1 MMRDIAKGAAWMVLF
16 RLVDRSVGIIS
27 TSILARLLLPA
38 DFGLVAM
45 AMSIIALIELATAF
59 SFEIALIQKPEPERE
74 HFDTAW
80 TLNILVAGGG
90 AVLTGAL
97 AYPAAAFFGD
107 PRLAAVM
114 FAIGAAWFVSGFE
127 NVGTVNFRRQM
138 DFAAEF
144 RLMASKRMI
153 TFVVTMAA
161 AIVFRSYWALV
172 IGMSTGKLAGV
183 ALSYFMQPFRP
194 RFSLKCARE
203 LFSFSGWMLAN
214 NMAAVVASR
223 VPHFAVGRFFGAQ
236 SLGAYTVGSEISQ
249 IAHTELIAPIN
260 RALFPGYSRLINDPV
275 TFRRTCIDATAVILL
290 IVLPVSIGVA
300 VVAEQIV
307 RVLLGSQW
315 GEAAPIIQILALSG
329 AAMAVS
335 SNNVQ
340 VFLALGR
347 PHLFTLVLVTRLVLL
362 AGMMLILST
371 SHGVTGLAFAELFA
385 SVGSLGMSLPLVFK
399 GLKLR
404 ARDYFASFWR
414 PLIASC
420 VMGAAVYL
428 TNRATG
434 APETFLMAVLELLLS
449 VPVGA
454 ASYLVSLW
462 LLWQAAGR
470 PESVETMLGRRAL
483 EMLKKLT
490 TRKPLRASE

>member
-16 RLVDRSVGIIS
+16 RLVDRSIGIIS

-59 SFEIALIQKPEPERE
+59 SFEIALIQKPEPERT
-74 HFDTAW
+74 HYDTAW
-80 TLNILVAGGG
+80 TLNIFVAGGG
-90 AVLTGAL
+90 AVLTAAL

-107 PRLAAVM
+107 PRLAPVM
-114 FAIGAAWFVSGFE
+114 FAIGAAWFASGFE

-153 TFVVTMAA
+153 TFVVTMIA
-161 AIVFRSYWALV
+161 AITLHSYWALV
-172 IGMSTGKLAGV
+172 IGMSTGKVAGV
-183 ALSYFMQPFRP
+183 ALSYLMQPFRP
-194 RFSLKCARE
+194 RFSLRRARE

-223 VPHFAVGRFFGAQ
+223 VPHFAVGRYFGAQ
-236 SLGAYTVGSEISQ
+236 SLGAYTVGSEIAQ

-275 TFRRTCIDATAVILL
+275 AFRRTCIDATAVILL

-362 AGMMLILST
+362 AAMMLFLST
-371 SHGVTGLAFAELFA
+371 RYGVTGLAFAELFA
-385 SVGSLGMSLPLVFK
+385 SVGSLGMSLPLLFK
-399 GLKLR
+399 GLQLR
-404 ARDYFASFWR
+404 AGEYFASFWR

-420 VMGAAVYL
+420 VMGAAVHL
-428 TNRATG
+428 TNQAAG
-434 APETFLMAVLELLLS
+434 VPETFLMAVLELLLS

-462 LLWQAAGR
+462 LLWWVSGR

-483 EMLKKLT
+483 QMLKKLT
-490 TRKPLRASE
+490 TRTPSAASE

>member
-16 RLVDRSVGIIS
+16 RLVDRSIGIIS

-59 SFEIALIQKPEPERE
+59 SFEIALIQKPDPQRE

-80 TLNILVAGGG
+80 TLNILVAAGG
-90 AVLTGAL
+90 AVLTVAL
-97 AYPAAAFFGD
+97 AYPAAAFYGD

-114 FAIGAAWFVSGFE
+114 FAIGAAWLVSGFE

-161 AIVFRSYWALV
+161 ALAFRSYWALV
-172 IGMSTGKLAGV
+172 IGMSTGKVAGV
-183 ALSYFMQPFRP
+183 ALSYLMQSFRP
-194 RFSLKCARE
+194 RLSLKCSRE
-203 LFSFSGWMLAN
+203 LFSFSGWMLVN

-236 SLGAYTVGSEISQ
+236 SLGAYTVGSEIAQ

-260 RALFPGYSRLINDPV
+260 RALFPGYSRLVNDPV
-275 TFRRTCIDATAVILL
+275 AFRRTCIDATAVILL

-307 RVLLGSQW
+307 RVLLGAQW

-362 AGMMLILST
+362 AAMMLILSS
-371 SHGVTGLAFAELFA
+371 SHGVTGLAFAELIS
-385 SVGSLGMSLPLVFK
+385 SVGSLAMSLPLVFK
-399 GLKLR
+399 ALELR
-404 ARDYFASFWR
+404 AREYFASFWR

-420 VMGAAVYL
+420 VMGASVHFV
-428 TNRATG
+428 NRSIGG
-434 APETFLMAVLELLLS
+434 ADSFGVALLEMLLS

-454 ASYLVSLW
+454 VSYLLSLW
-462 LLWQAAGR
+462 LLWQVSGR
-470 PESVETMLGRRAL
+470 PESVETMLGRRAV
-483 EMLKKLT
+483 EMLKQRLGNV
-490 TRKPLRASE
+490 PASGA

>member
-59 SFEIALIQKPEPERE
+59 SFEIALIQKPDPQRE
-74 HFDTAW
+74 HYDTAW
-80 TLNILVAGGG
+80 TLNILVAAGG
-90 AVLTGAL
+90 ALLTGAL
-97 AYPAAAFFGD
+97 AYPAAAFYGD

-127 NVGTVNFRRQM
+127 NVGTVNFRRRM

-144 RLMASKRMI
+144 RLMATKRMI

-161 AIVFRSYWALV
+161 AFTFRSYWALV
-172 IGMSTGKLAGV
+172 IGMSTGRLAGV
-183 ALSYFMQPFRP
+183 ALSYLMQPFKP
-194 RFSLKCARE
+194 RLSLTCARE
-203 LFSFSGWMLAN
+203 LFSFSGWLLVN
-214 NMAAVVASR
+214 NMAVVVASR

-260 RALFPGYSRLINDPV
+260 RALFPGYSRLVNDPAA
-275 TFRRTCIDATAVILL
+275 FRRTCIDATAVILL

-307 RVLLGSQW
+307 RVLLGAQW
-315 GEAAPIIQILALSG
+315 GEAAPVIQILALAG
-329 AAMAVS
+329 AATAVS

-340 VFLALGR
+340 VYLALGR

-362 AGMMLILST
+362 GLMMLILST
-371 SHGVTGLAFAELFA
+371 SYGVKGIAFAELIA
-385 SVGSLGMSLPLVFK
+385 SVGSLAVGLPLLFK
-399 GLKLR
+399 GLQLS
-404 ARDYFASFWR
+404 AWVYLASLWR
-414 PLIASC
+414 PLVASC
-420 VMGAAVYL
+420 VMGVAIYFLNQSVGEADSFG
-428 TNRATG
+428 G
-434 APETFLMAVLELLLS
+434 ALFELLYS
-449 VPVGA
+449 VPVG
-454 ASYLVSLW
+454 SVIYVLLLW
-462 LLWQAAGR
+462 LLWRASGR
-470 PESVETMLGRRAL
+470 KEGVETMLGRRAID
-483 EMLKKLT
+483 MLKKLAP
-490 TRKPLRASE
+490 KPPSSGG

>member
-16 RLVDRSVGIIS
+16 RLVDRSIGIIS

-59 SFEIALIQKPEPERE
+59 SFEIALIQKPDPQRE

-80 TLNILVAGGG
+80 TLNILVALGG
-90 AVLTGAL
+90 AVLTAAL
-97 AYPAAAFFGD
+97 AYPAAAFYGD

-114 FAIGAAWFVSGFE
+114 FAIGAAWFASGFE
-127 NVGTVNFRRQM
+127 NVGTVNFRRKM

-153 TFVVTMAA
+153 TFIVTMAA
-161 AIVFRSYWALV
+161 AITFRSYWALV

-183 ALSYFMQPFRP
+183 ALSYLMQPFRP
-194 RFSLKCARE
+194 RLSLTCSRE
-203 LFSFSGWMLAN
+203 LFSFSGWMLVN

-260 RALFPGYSRLINDPV
+260 RALFPGYSRLINDPAA
-275 TFRRTCIDATAVILL
+275 FRRTCIDATAVILL

-300 VVAEQIV
+300 VVADPIV

-315 GEAAPIIQILALSG
+315 GEAAPIIQILAVSG

-347 PHLFTLVLVTRLVLL
+347 PNHFTLVLVSRLMLL
-362 AGMMLILST
+362 ATMMLLFSDR
-371 SHGVTGLAFAELFA
+371 HGVTGMAFAELIA
-385 SVGSLGMSLPLVFK
+385 SVGSLAISLPLVFK
-399 GLKLR
+399 GLQLR
-404 ARDYFASFWR
+404 ASEYFASFWR

-420 VMGAAVYL
+420 VMGVAVHL
-428 TNRATG
+428 VNRELGG
-434 APETFLMAVLELLLS
+434 ADSFGGAILQLLLS

-454 ASYLVSLW
+454 GTYVPSLW
-462 LLWQAAGR
+462 LLWMASGR
-470 PESVETMLGRRAL
+470 PQSVETMLGRRAVD
-483 EMLKKLT
+483 MLKRLA
-490 TRKPLRASE
+490 RKRGDEPA

>member
-1 MMRDIAKGAAWMVLF
+1 MVLF

-59 SFEIALIQKPEPERE
+59 SFEIALIQKPDPQRE
-74 HFDTAW
+74 HYDTAW
-80 TLNILVAGGG
+80 TLNILVAAGG

-97 AYPAAAFFGD
+97 AYPAAAFYGD

-127 NVGTVNFRRQM
+127 NVGTVNFRRRM

-144 RLMASKRMI
+144 RLMATKRMI

-161 AIVFRSYWALV
+161 AVTFRSYWALV
-172 IGMSTGKLAGV
+172 IGMSTGRLAGV
-183 ALSYFMQPFRP
+183 ALSYLMQPFKP
-194 RFSLKCARE
+194 RLSLKCARE
-203 LFSFSGWMLAN
+203 LFSFSGWLLVN
-214 NMAAVVASR
+214 NMAVVVASR

-260 RALFPGYSRLINDPV
+260 RALFPGYSRLVNDPAA
-275 TFRRTCIDATAVILL
+275 FRRTCIDATAVILL

-307 RVLLGSQW
+307 RVLLGAQW
-315 GEAAPIIQILALSG
+315 GEAAPIIQILALAG
-329 AAMAVS
+329 AATAVS

-340 VFLALGR
+340 VYLALGR
-347 PHLFTLVLVTRLVLL
+347 PHLFSLVLVTRLVLL
-362 AGMMLILST
+362 GSMMLILST
-371 SHGVTGLAFAELFA
+371 SHGVRGIAFAELIA
-385 SVGSLGMSLPLVFK
+385 AVGSLAVGLPLLFK
-399 GLKLR
+399 GLQLS
-404 ARDYFASFWR
+404 AWDYLASLWR
-414 PLIASC
+414 PLVASC
-420 VMGAAVYL
+420 VMGVAIYFLNQSVG
-428 TNRATG
+428 G
-434 APETFLMAVLELLLS
+434 ADSFGGALLELLYS
-449 VPVGA
+449 VPVG
-454 ASYLVSLW
+454 LVIYVLLLW
-462 LLWQAAGR
+462 LLWRASGR
-470 PESVETMLGRRAL
+470 PKGVETMLGRRAID
-483 EMLKKLT
+483 MLKKLAP
-490 TRKPLRASE
+490 KPPSSGG

>member
-16 RLVDRSVGIIS
+16 RLVDRSIGIIS

-59 SFEIALIQKPEPERE
+59 SFEIALIQKPDPQRE

-80 TLNILVAGGG
+80 TLNILVAAGG
-90 AVLTGAL
+90 AVLTAAL
-97 AYPAAAFFGD
+97 AFPAATFYGD

-114 FAIGAAWFVSGFE
+114 FAIGAAWFASGFE

-153 TFVVTMAA
+153 TFAVTMAA
-161 AIVFRSYWALV
+161 AVAFRSYWALV
-172 IGMSTGKLAGV
+172 VGMSTGKLAGV
-183 ALSYFMQPFRP
+183 ALSYLMQPFRP
-194 RFSLKCARE
+194 RLSLKCSRE

-214 NMAAVVASR
+214 NMATVVASR

-236 SLGAYTVGSEISQ
+236 SLGAYTVGAEISQ

-260 RALFPGYSRLINDPV
+260 RALFPGYSRLINDPGA
-275 TFRRTCIDATAVILL
+275 FQRTCIDATAVILL

-315 GEAAPIIQILALSG
+315 SEAAPIIQILALSG

-362 AGMMLILST
+362 AAMMLIFST
-371 SHGVTGLAFAELFA
+371 NHGVKGLAFAELIA
-385 SVGSLGMSLPLVFK
+385 SVGSLAMSLPLVFR
-399 GLKLR
+399 GLQLR
-404 ARDYFASFWR
+404 AREYFASFWR

-420 VMGAAVYL
+420 VMGASVHFV
-428 TNRATG
+428 NQG
-434 APETFLMAVLELLLS
+434 IGGSSGFLGAVLELLLS

-454 ASYLVSLW
+454 VSYTLSLW
-462 LLWQAAGR
+462 VLWQASGR
-470 PESVETMLGRRAL
+470 PESVETMLGLRAL

-490 TRKPLRASE
+490 RKPSGSGA